1 MRHAG
6 INMIYYPASTTSCS
20 CHDNRFIFN
29 TINSCMALLGAPLF
43 RGGFHISRWWCHG
56 LALTSMPKL
65 TSLSLRLKL
74 HCFYLSSSGSLSPM
88 TAHPEYARK
97 IRASANRGLSMY
109 TTQYAESSFPF
120 RHGGGQETAFTVTV
134 LKLYYVEW
142 VANRYT
148 WSTLWCP
155 ETCCWGLNW

>member
-1 MRHAG
+1 
-6 INMIYYPASTTSCS
+6 MIQPPQPPA
-20 CHDNRFIFN
+20 HV
-29 TINSCMALLGAPLF
+29 MATFLLSIQLTAVWPCWELHCLVGE
-43 RGGFHISRWWCHG
+43 FHISRWWCHG